1 MTTMAGT
8 TDQLTKA
15 KNAAQAESAEAAPPC
30 AMVIF
35 GAGGDLTKRLLVP
48 ALYNLAN
55 AKRLSN
61 GFQLVGVGRTAQ
73 TVEEWRKS
81 LADMMKES
89 IAQDDHIDQ
98 TAWRWL
104 TAIKAIISMRVSQVT
119 SSQSPES
126 VGLTHIGQATSTEI
140 GSLPN
145 SRIIDIILDAS
156 CARNLDRSLSQN
168 LVPGGLRAVYFRL
181 RARGARGHKEKRT
194 GEAEPS
200 KKCP

>member
-89 IAQDDHIDQ
+89 IAQDDHIQ
-98 TAWRWL
+98 GRPKSSRWKP
-104 TAIKAIISMRVSQVT
+104 A
-119 SSQSPES
+119 
-126 VGLTHIGQATSTEI
+126 H
-140 GSLPN
+140 
-145 SRIIDIILDAS
+145 
-156 CARNLDRSLSQN
+156 RSLFEPKFGTRRPQGRLFSP
-168 LVPGGLRAVYFRL
+168 PGWG
-181 RARGARGHKEKRT
+181 
-194 GEAEPS
+194 S
-200 KKCP
+200 